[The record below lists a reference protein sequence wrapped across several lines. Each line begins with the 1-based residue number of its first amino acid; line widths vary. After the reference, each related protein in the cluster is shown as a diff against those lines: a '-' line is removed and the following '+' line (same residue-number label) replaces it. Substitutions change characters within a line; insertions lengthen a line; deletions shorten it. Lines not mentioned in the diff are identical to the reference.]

1 MNGPLPLV
9 HYSFSDLNQIESQK
23 TVKQY
28 RQQEGSKQKTLK
40 RNFFFFLLT
49 PFIFNFTLVL
59 GVKWIYTPL
68 NLILKVTKGLCSIS
82 QNKRLRFKSIHMK
95 STPSCT
101 LSIGRITYVFHSVVC
116 IFSELEVCIE
126 GWKFKSY
133 WGVKIGKPWG
143 KHMKF

>member
-1 MNGPLPLV
+1 MFCFYAKFSLIVKKQLFNRINIFVRTSHPMYCPL
-9 HYSFSDLNQIESQK
+9 SDLNKTASQK

-101 LSIGRITYVFHSVVC
+101 LSIGRITYVFHSVV
-116 IFSELEVCIE
+116 F
-126 GWKFKSY
+126 FQN
-133 WGVKIGKPWG
+133 
-143 KHMKF
+143 